1 MRWPRGQRGVQGE
14 VAHGTGDQTVPW
26 DQLSNKGTELSLF
39 FSLIL
44 FFYFEIVS
52 IQRKAEENY
61 KFFLQ
66 KQLRVSF

>member
-14 VAHGTGDQTVPW
+14 VAHGPGDQTVPW
-26 DQLSNKGTELSLF
+26 DQLSNKGTALSLF
-39 FSLIL
+39 FSLML

-61 KFFLQ
+61 KRFY
-66 KQLRVSF
+66 KSI